1 MNIRKALNGTIVI
14 ECIDI
19 IGASSPV
26 AIESVKECLRDD
38 VEKRQDHQFVDEG
51 EEEHRMRECCR
62 QAILCQT
69 QTILE
74 YQHNSTNAKRHT
86 DQNYRSG

>member
-1 MNIRKALNGTIVI
+1 MNIRKALNWSIVI
-14 ECIDI
+14 ESVDI

-26 AIESVKECLRDD
+26 AIESIEESLRDD
-38 VEKRQDHQFVDEG
+38 VEKGQDHELVNKG
-51 EEEHRMRECCR
+51 EEEHRVRECSR

-69 QTILE
+69 QAILE

-86 DQNYRSG
+86 DQDYRSC